1 MAWELLQILPAVV
14 AEGFAEEIAD
24 KWVGRELAGVAV
36 GIDMAADKWPVE
48 SSQREK
54 AVIVGE
60 FVVAASSRMGF
71 SPLWM
76 IRLISTYYSCL
87 YSLKWHFFD

>member
-14 AEGFAEEIAD
+14 AEGFAEEIVD
-24 KWVGRELAGVAV
+24 KWVGRELVGAVA
-36 GIDMAADKWPVE
+36 GIDMTADKKPVE

-71 SPLWM
+71 SPL
-76 IRLISTYYSCL
+76 
-87 YSLKWHFFD
+87 

>member
-1 MAWELLQILPAVV
+1 MVE
-14 AEGFAEEIAD
+14 D
-24 KWVGRELAGVAV
+24 AV
-36 GIDMAADKWPVE
+36 GFDMAADKRPDE

-87 YSLKWHFFD
+87 YSLKWHFFDKTSISIFIYPCFGTCADRA